1 MVNSHLSPRL
11 RQIAE
16 RGTLA
21 TLAAFLFFVDL
32 FLPWSGQCN
41 AIFTPFNSAHSFS
54 STSGHQV
61 ASVICTQQVNGWGG
75 AGTVA
80 GVLAGLLFIWEATRV
95 ARVDVRISPGYRS
108 LLSSALAFGVLVFTV
123 IQIVALLTWM
133 SSQLGPLQ
141 YGGTF
146 AWIALALAVLI
157 GLVGVVHWA
166 IWDEQ
171 APSALPKSRP
181 PTPADSVTIPP
192 AASESAPWTRVCPAC
207 AHENPEDARFC
218 AACGQ
223 NLEAPP
229 PRRRST
235 RRTPPSE

>member
-1 MVNSHLSPRL
+1 MVTPHRSPKL
-11 RQIAE
+11 RKLAE
-16 RGTLA
+16 RGTLLA
-21 TLAAFLFFVDL
+21 LAAFLFFVDL

-41 AIFTPFNSAHSFS
+41 AILPPLYGSHAFS
-54 STSGHQV
+54 STSGHQL

-80 GVLAGLLFIWEATRV
+80 GVLAALLFIWEATRV
-95 ARVDVRISPGYRS
+95 ARVDVRVSLGYRS
-108 LLSSALAFGVLVFTV
+108 LVSSALAFGVLVFTV
-123 IQIVALLTWM
+123 IQIVAILTWM

-171 APSALPKSRP
+171 APSALPRSGAP
-181 PTPADSVTIPP
+181 APADSVTIPP

-207 AHENPEDARFC
+207 GRENPEDARFC

-235 RRTPPSE
+235 RRTPPPE